1 MNTDEIMNKKKGNL
15 EVKKLE
21 AKPVKIASVRIQ
33 EITKDGK
40 QMKSPLVHFEVKHP
54 DKEEIISISKVR
66 LIRNGKDIITVGLWV
81 SLDEEK
87 NFQKGSALTELLDFL
102 GCETLSEVEGKDIDT
117 VMESDS
123 SQFLCLKA
131 Y

>member
-1 MNTDEIMNKKKGNL
+1 MNTDELMNKKKGNI
-15 EVKKLE
+15 EAKKLE
-21 AKPVKIASVRIQ
+21 AKPVKIATVRIQ
-33 EITKDGK
+33 EKTKEGK
-40 QMKSPLVHFEVKHP
+40 DMKSPLVHFLCKHP
-54 DKEEIISISKVR
+54 DKEETISISKVK
-66 LIRNGKDIITVGLWV
+66 LVKNEKVVTVGLWV
-81 SLDEEK
+81 SLDEEN

-102 GCETLSEVEGKDIDT
+102 KCETLSEVEGKDVET